1 MLLIANHNAPHD
13 IKPALF
19 LDRDGVI
26 NEDYGYVHQK
36 DDFDFIPGIFELVT
50 CAKSA
55 GYLIIVVTNQAGIG
69 RGLYSLEQFRDLST
83 WMCECFRASGASI
96 DAIYYS
102 PFHPTEGLGR
112 FLLKEDTRKPAAGMF
127 FEAFRDFNISLSGSI
142 MVGDKLTDMEASFAA
157 GITQNYLLTPSD
169 QNKELKPFDCIK
181 IISELSEVIS
191 ELKN

>member
-1 MLLIANHNAPHD
+1 M
-13 IKPALF
+13 KPALF

-26 NEDYGYVHQK
+26 NENYGYVHQK
-36 DDFDFIPGIFELVT
+36 GDFDFIPGIFELVT

-55 GYLIIVVTNQAGIG
+55 GYLTIVVTNQAGIG

-83 WMCECFRASGASI
+83 WMCERFKASGASI

-142 MVGDKLTDMEASFAA
+142 MVGDKITDMEASFAA
-157 GITQNYLLTPSD
+157 GITQNYLLTSSH
-169 QNKELKPFDCIK
+169 QKKEFEPFDYIK